1 MKQRCAVDEAGLPGL
16 HFSLWFGLH
25 APKGT
30 PKDVIAKLNAAVI
43 DALAELT
50 TRQRLSDLGFE
61 VRPREQQSP
70 EALDAIQKAD
80 VDKWWPIIKAANIM
94 GE

>member
-1 MKQRCAVDEAGLPGL
+1 MKQRCAVDEAGLPGS
-16 HFSLWFGLH
+16 HFSLWFGLY

-43 DALAELT
+43 DALAEPT

-61 VRPREQQSP
+61 VPPQ

-80 VDKWWPIIKAANIM
+80 VDKWWPIIKAANIK